1 MCHLQVTYWFFSHG
15 NIWIQLHLVKLLVG
29 FQIIIIILVF
39 ITVSHIH
46 GKTAIKISIPST
58 STTTSYTQ
66 ENLRVFFFFFSWTVT
81 QMWALED
88 QSFIFLTFDVFF
100 KPLPCLSWC
109 FNFTL
114 KFSTVFCMC
123 MSFFKF
129 LRAFLRLNTLFLA
142 GMHPVIYNGNQAFFC
157 SPHCSCFLCVSSVC
171 LCV

>member
-88 QSFIFLTFDVFF
+88 QSFIFLTFDVLF

-123 MSFFKF
+123 MWVFIAYRICSSLRGCDDSWMLECVCIFTCKCPEPCANLFFS
-129 LRAFLRLNTLFLA
+129 L
-142 GMHPVIYNGNQAFFC
+142 
-157 SPHCSCFLCVSSVC
+157 
-171 LCV
+171 